1 MTMADGTAVGPHQ
14 RAPATSRDADAPADS
29 RRRGVV
35 WEYRLFGGATVV
47 GVCHAV
53 DDAVLHRQPA
63 VPVSQHLLALAVTVA
78 LCTAAVLS
86 FPRLRPGAR
95 AGLALTFGALAL
107 TNGATHVLH
116 VAVAGPS
123 RSDVTGVLAALAG
136 LALLGLSIVIPYRH
150 RGENRLTVRR
160 RWVNRIGW
168 AAAVV
173 VWAFY
178 VVMPV
183 CVAIVQTH
191 TVRQPIDS
199 PPSDRYTDV
208 TFESSDGLRLSG
220 WYLPSRNRAAVVIVS
235 SAGGDRNGSVQHA
248 ELLASHGYGVLLY
261 DARGTGE
268 SEGTPNGY
276 GWTWDRDVRGALG
289 FLRARPDVDP
299 DRIGG
304 LGLSTGADVLLE
316 VAAKDHDLKAL
327 VCDGAT
333 GRRTADVDVSVFERP
348 EIWAMFTAVHF
359 LSGMSPGPPLADL
372 VPDISPTPLLLIA
385 SGSIPQELPANT
397 VYAARAREPVALW
410 KLPDVHHTAAIREV
424 ADEYEARVIG
434 LFDLALLGHR

>member
-1 MTMADGTAVGPHQ
+1 MADETAGGLHQ
-14 RAPATSRDADAPADS
+14 RTPAVSPHPAAQMDS
-29 RRRGVV
+29 PRRSHV
-35 WEYRLFGGATVV
+35 WEYRLFAAATLV
-47 GVCHAV
+47 GLCHAV
-53 DDAVLHRQPA
+53 DDAVLDRQPA
-63 VPVSQHLLALAVTVA
+63 VPLTQHLLALAVTAV
-78 LCTAAVLS
+78 LSVAAVLA

-95 AGLALTFGALAL
+95 AGLALTFGAFAL
-107 TNGATHVLH
+107 TNGATHVVH
-116 VAVAGPS
+116 VAVAGPGH
-123 RSDVTGVLAALAG
+123 SDVTGVVAAPAG
-136 LALLGLSIVIPYRH
+136 LVLLGLSVVIPYRH
-150 RGENRLTVRR
+150 RGEKRLSVGNR
-160 RWVNRIGW
+160 WANRVAW
-168 AAAVV
+168 AAATI

-191 TVRQPIDS
+191 TVRQPIDA

-208 TFESSDGLRLSG
+208 TFQSSDGLSLSG
-220 WYLPSRNRAAVVIVS
+220 WYVPSRNRAAVVIVS
-235 SAGGDRNGSVQHA
+235 SAGGDRNGSVEHA

-276 GWTWDRDVRGALG
+276 GWTWGRDVRGALR

-304 LGLSTGADVLLE
+304 LGLSTGADVLLQ
-316 VAAKDHDLKAL
+316 VAAEDHELKAL

-333 GRRTADVDVSVFERP
+333 GRRTSDVHVSVFERP
-348 EIWAMFTAVHF
+348 ELWAMFAAVHV
-359 LSGMSPGPPLADL
+359 LSGMSPGPPLPDL
-372 VPDISPTPLLLIA
+372 VRDISPTPLLLIA

-397 VYAARAREPVALW
+397 VYAERAREPVDLW

-424 ADEYEARVIG
+424 ADEYEARVTG
-434 LFDLALLGHR
+434 FFDRALLGSR